1 MPRTSAPDFELSA
14 PFTEL
19 YYSQMLALPKKKKTK
34 ALLLSQDM
42 FIVSIS
48 AQKVQFVPS
57 CSLIFLRK
65 VHNVQQN

>member
-1 MPRTSAPDFELSA
+1 MPRTSSPDFELSA
-14 PFTEL
+14 PFSEL
-19 YYSQMLALPKKKKTK
+19 YYSQMLALPKKKPK
-34 ALLLSQDM
+34 ALLLRQDM
-42 FIVSIS
+42 FIVSFS